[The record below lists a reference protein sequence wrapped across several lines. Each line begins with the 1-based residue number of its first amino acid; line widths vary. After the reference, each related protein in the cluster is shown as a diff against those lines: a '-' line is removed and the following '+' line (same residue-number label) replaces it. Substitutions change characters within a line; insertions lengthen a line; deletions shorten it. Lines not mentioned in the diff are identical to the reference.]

1 MCGES
6 TYVYV
11 AGHDGDVLEV
21 EGRVDLV
28 HEVERRGL
36 EVVQGE
42 HQRQRAE
49 RLLSSRQVVDLLPAL
64 LRRTHTRR
72 TQDNSRAVK
81 TSLSGG
87 PTGTREDTQ

>member
-1 MCGES
+1 MFVLKC

-21 EGRVDLV
+21 EGSVDLV

-36 EVVQGE
+36 EVMQCK

-49 RLLSSRQVVDLLPAL
+49 RLLSS
-64 LRRTHTRR
+64 
-72 TQDNSRAVK
+72 
-81 TSLSGG
+81 
-87 PTGTREDTQ
+87 